1 MKAARILAA
10 AGAAVLLAAVAPTGA
25 GVWDS
30 FKQAVGGVTG
40 TGTTSSPALGSEEIA
55 SGLREALKVG
65 TERAVA
71 EASRA
76 GGFLDDPQIRIPL
89 PEKLQTAGRMLRS
102 FGMGSQ
108 VDALEETMNRA
119 AEQAAGKAMPI
130 FGDAVAALTFEDVN
144 RIWKGGDTAA
154 TEYLDKTT
162 RPRLF
167 TEFQPV
173 VHAASQ
179 QVGVTQAYQGFTGR
193 PEVASLVA
201 GTDLDLDH
209 YVTTKAL
216 DGVFSLLAAEEKKIR
231 TDPVARTTDLLKK
244 VFSQ

>member
-1 MKAARILAA
+1 MKAVRFLA
-10 AGAAVLLAAVAPTGA
+10 VTGA
-25 GVWDS
+25 TVVLAWALPSGAGLWDTL
-30 FKQAVGGVTG
+30 KQAVGDVAG
-40 TGTTSSPALGSEEIA
+40 TGSTTGSALGSEEIA

-71 EASRA
+71 QASKA
-76 GGFLDDPQIRIPL
+76 GGFLDNPQIRIPL
-89 PEKLQTAGRMLRS
+89 PDKLNTAGKMLRT

-108 VDALEETMNRA
+108 VDAFEETMNRA
-119 AEQAAGKAMPI
+119 AEQAAGKALPI

-154 TEYLDKTT
+154 TEYLDRTT
-162 RPRLF
+162 RDRLF
-167 TEFQPV
+167 GEFQPV
-173 VHAASQ
+173 VHAAAQ
-179 QVGVTQAYQGFTGR
+179 QVGVTQSYQNLTGR
-193 PEVASLVA
+193 PEVSALVA